1 MTSSAEGFCLVKV
14 ALSLSLL
21 PSSLFSIPLSHRWHA
36 LVHIARM
43 RSWKRKRLF
52 AKRFASLDE
61 IPMRTDW
68 YFTWFSNTAIYNPE
82 WKATSME
89 VAKWSKLNR
98 SHGKRRATVG
108 SRRLKSRRKER
119 RKRRHERRTIDTRPR
134 FDVSMV
140 LESSNPLSYSFFSLF
155 LSLSLF
161 PPPLLSLSL
170 SLFHLLLTFLII
182 PFHSTSRRSCS
193 RNVVVVVVVM
203 FLLTRRTY
211 VSAYLRTTR
220 LQYLCIYVRIYLCA
234 YVSTT
239 SRK

>member
-21 PSSLFSIPLSHRWHA
+21 LSSLFSIPLSHRWHA
-36 LVHIARM
+36 LVHIARV

-52 AKRFASLDE
+52 AKQLASLDE

-68 YFTWFSNTAIYNPE
+68 YFAWFSNTAIYNPE

-140 LESSNPLSYSFFSLF
+140 LESSNPLPYNFFSFF

-161 PPPLLSLSL
+161 SFSLSPSPSLSL

-182 PFHSTSRRSCS
+182 PFHFTSLHVVAALVTSSSSSCFFS
-193 RNVVVVVVVM
+193 RAV
-203 FLLTRRTY
+203 RTY
-211 VSAYLRTTR
+211 LH
-220 LQYLCIYVRIYLCA
+220 IYVLLACST
-234 YVSTT
+234 YVFTYVYT
-239 SRK
+239 YVPM